1 MWRRGVWQ
9 LVAAITLIL
18 ITVVAAI
25 LLYLWFSNY
34 QYKAQGDAQSINLLP
49 AAIIT
54 GATMYTNKSA
64 TTIIVD
70 LENIGDANISIAQA
84 IIIDQ
89 GGNIVCSATPNNGL
103 TEYVQANII
112 TIKFTCS
119 PLPNN
124 QYEVRIIANNG
135 LTLQTQTQ
143 NNYVSN
149 TSSAQNSHKRNR
161 GRGNH

>member
-34 QYKAQGDAQSINLLP
+34 QYKVQGDAQSINLFP

-54 GATMYTNKSA
+54 GATMYTNQSA
-64 TTIIVD
+64 TTISVD
-70 LENIGDANISIAQA
+70 LENIGDASISIAQA

-119 PLPNN
+119 SLPNN

-135 LTLQTQTQ
+135 LMLQTQTQ
-143 NNYVSN
+143 NYVSN
-149 TSSAQNSHKRNR
+149 TSSTQNSHEDN
-161 GRGNH
+161 GGHGHH